1 MQYLSFFAGVAAL
14 VLMTFTQSAAAQER
28 YSASAD
34 GQEIT
39 DSKTGL
45 IWRRCAEGMSWKG
58 RTCTGKV
65 AYFNQS
71 EAHARA
77 VALASAT
84 AQWRLPV
91 LKELSSIV
99 AVREAEEG
107 KAAIDPNAF
116 PATPVA
122 RYWTISTS
130 GPGYFTYV
138 GFSDGSAGES
148 PRSAPGAVRLVRNAK

>member
-1 MQYLSFFAGVAAL
+1 MHHVSRSLGAAAL
-14 VLMTFTQSAAAQER
+14 VLMSFTQNASAQER

-39 DSKTGL
+39 DGKTGL

-58 RTCTGKV
+58 RTCTGQ
-65 AYFNQS
+65 AAFFSHS
-71 EAHARA
+71 EAAARA
-77 VALASAT
+77 GSAASAT

-91 LKELSSIV
+91 LKELASIV
-99 AVREAEEG
+99 AAREAEEG

-138 GFSDGSAGES
+138 GFSDGGAGES
-148 PRSAPGAVRLVRNAK
+148 PRSAPGAVRLVRNAR